1 MLSRFRLKLLLS
13 DWCANLADMS
23 NPMHKL
29 LRLLPFLAL
38 ACAPLLAAPD
48 PVLDAVRQA
57 DDARVA
63 ATIAADHAKLSA
75 IFSDDLNYAHSG
87 GMVNDKAAY
96 IDTIV
101 SGHTKYFSIDYVKRK
116 FTLGA
121 PGIVLMIGNCFI
133 KSANDGKPLNLHLN
147 FLAVWRL
154 EGGAWRLLAWQSCR
168 LPAEMH

>member
-1 MLSRFRLKLLLS
+1 MF
-13 DWCANLADMS
+13 
-23 NPMHKL
+23 NPMNKF
-29 LRLLPFLAL
+29 LRLLPFFAFI
-38 ACAPLLAAPD
+38 CAPLLAAPD

-63 ATIAADHAKLSA
+63 ATIAADRAKLNA

-96 IDTIV
+96 MNTIV
-101 SGHTKYFSIDYVKRK
+101 SGHTKYFSIEYEKRK

-121 PGIVLMIGNCFI
+121 PGIVLMTGSCFM

-154 EGGAWRLLAWQSCR
+154 EGGAWRFLAWQSCR
-168 LPAEMH
+168 LPAETQAH